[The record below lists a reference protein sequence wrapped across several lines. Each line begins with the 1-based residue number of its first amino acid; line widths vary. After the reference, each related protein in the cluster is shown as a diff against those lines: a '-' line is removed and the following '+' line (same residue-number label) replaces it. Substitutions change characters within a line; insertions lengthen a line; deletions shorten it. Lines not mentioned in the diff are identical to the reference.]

1 MGRERKHLTKRGRK
15 RAMGTRNAVER
26 RKAAGK
32 HRKESFSVK
41 LEVVAKYEP
50 QATAVELAQLGEG
63 CRGQAAPC
71 REWIMNSNKNL
82 RGTSNLLF
90 AIQET

>member
-1 MGRERKHLTKRGRK
+1 
-15 RAMGTRNAVER
+15 MGTRNAVER

-50 QATAVELAQLGEG
+50 QANKSFLIQQFFKNVGEVWASSPHL
-63 CRGQAAPC
+63 QSKLSLQSVFPAA
-71 REWIMNSNKNL
+71 IA
-82 RGTSNLLF
+82 F
-90 AIQET
+90 FETVQFK

>member
-1 MGRERKHLTKRGRK
+1 
-15 RAMGTRNAVER
+15 MGTRNAEER

-41 LEVVAKYEP
+41 REVVARYEP
-50 QATAVELAQLGEG
+50 QAIAVELAQLGEG

>member
-1 MGRERKHLTKRGRK
+1 
-15 RAMGTRNAVER
+15 MGTRNAVER
-26 RKAAGK
+26 RKVAGK

-41 LEVVAKYEP
+41 REVVARYEP

-71 REWIMNSNKNL
+71 REWIMSSNKNL

-90 AIQET
+90 AILET

>member
-26 RKAAGK
+26 RKVAGK

-41 LEVVAKYEP
+41 LEVVARYEP
-50 QATAVELAQLGEG
+50 QANKKFFDPAIFQKCWRGVGE
-63 CRGQAAPC
+63 
-71 REWIMNSNKNL
+71 
-82 RGTSNLLF
+82 
-90 AIQET
+90 

>member
-1 MGRERKHLTKRGRK
+1 
-15 RAMGTRNAVER
+15 MGTRNAVER

-41 LEVVAKYEP
+41 LEVIARYEP
-50 QATAVELAQLGEG
+50 QAIAVELAQLGEG

-71 REWIMNSNKNL
+71 KEWTISSNQNL
-82 RGTSNLLF
+82 GEIYKCCSPS
-90 AIQET
+90 